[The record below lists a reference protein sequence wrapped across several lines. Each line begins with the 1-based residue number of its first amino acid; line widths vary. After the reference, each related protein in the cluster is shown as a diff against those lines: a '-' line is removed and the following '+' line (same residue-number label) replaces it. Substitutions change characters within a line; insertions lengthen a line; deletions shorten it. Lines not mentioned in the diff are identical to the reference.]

1 MQASCEVSLYPL
13 TENYDQVVTD
23 FCLSLKSIEGLEV
36 QVNGISTQVFGPYEL
51 VWESIGKACK
61 EVFESGKAV
70 AVMKLAG
77 SDLRPENLPYNLKS
91 N

>member
-1 MQASCEVSLYPL
+1 MNASCEVSLYPL
-13 TENYDQVVTD
+13 TEEYDRVVTD
-23 FCLSLKSIEGLEV
+23 FCLGLKSVEGLDV

-51 VWESIGKACK
+51 VWEAVGKSCK

-77 SDLRPENLPYNLKS
+77 SDLRPENLPENLKS